1 MKLTVLNKLSLLFG
15 IILFISGCNSA
26 TEPGIAV
33 TGQLEN
39 KGEGAVILNKYN
51 VNGFEPVDTIFIGE
65 NNSFRFFVEVTEPEF
80 FRLNFFGRQQVNFIL
95 DGSEDE
101 VVINAHGT
109 DANGTFDIIGSEQS
123 NHLAQIDSL
132 IKSQKQFVQ
141 DLNQKAIKA
150 RMDGNEETLKNV
162 TDKYY
167 ESIATSQADLKNY
180 FKNIAPSLAVFYG
193 IGSLDPEQNFDF
205 YNEIA
210 IIYQDE
216 VPNHPFTKDLVY
228 QVATMRKLAI
238 GQPAPEIALPSPDG
252 DVLKLSSLK
261 GNYVLV
267 DFWAAWCRPCRAE
280 NPNVVRM
287 YNEYSDKNFEILGVS
302 LDRNRDAWLKA
313 INDDG
318 LKWKHVSDLKYFNSE
333 AAADYKINAIPATYL
348 IGPDGEIIAKNL
360 RGPSLEAKLKE
371 IFG

>member
-1 MKLTVLNKLSLLFG
+1 
-15 IILFISGCNSA
+15 A
-26 TEPGIAV
+26 
-33 TGQLEN
+33 
-39 KGEGAVILNKYN
+39 
-51 VNGFEPVDTIFIGE
+51 
-65 NNSFRFFVEVTEPEF
+65 
-80 FRLNFFGRQQVNFIL
+80 
-95 DGSEDE
+95 
-101 VVINAHGT
+101 
-109 DANGTFDIIGSEQS
+109 
-123 NHLAQIDSL
+123 
-132 IKSQKQFVQ
+132 
-141 DLNQKAIKA
+141 
-150 RMDGNEETLKNV
+150 LKNV
-162 TDKYY
+162 TDEYY
-167 ESIATSQADLKNY
+167 ESVASSQTSLKNY
-180 FKNIAPSLAVFYG
+180 FKDIAPSLAVFYG

-205 YNEIA
+205 YSEIA
-210 IIYQDE
+210 TIYQAE

-238 GQPAPEIALPSPDG
+238 GQEAPEIALPSPDG
-252 DVLKLSSLK
+252 DLLKLSSLK

-302 LDRNRDAWLKA
+302 LDRNREAWLKA
-313 INDDG
+313 IDDDG

-348 IGPDGEIIAKNL
+348 IGPDGKIIAKNL